1 MYRLI
6 KGNIVHLS
14 SNIVVSSCA
23 YPCAVKPHIS
33 TKTMHK
39 KNMHLSN
46 PWLRDMYII
55 FFFSFFV
62 KCIFYLFIIL
72 LQILLWCNIDSYAI
86 SLNQYFQTANQYFMC
101 WFAFFLFFSKN
112 FWKSLQKTRGCRCLW
127 LVKGKNRTFHTTE

>member
-46 PWLRDMYII
+46 SRLRSMYII
-55 FFFSFFV
+55 YFFLFFV

-72 LQILLWCNIDSYAI
+72 LQILMRCNIRLKCNIVEPIFSDGKPILYVLI
-86 SLNQYFQTANQYFMC
+86 C
-101 WFAFFLFFSKN
+101 RFFIFRKDFL
-112 FWKSLQKTRGCRCLW
+112 KSLQKTRGCLCLW

>member
-46 PWLRDMYII
+46 AWLRDMYII

-101 WFAFFLFFSKN
+101 WFAVFLFFSKN
-112 FWKSLQKTRGCRCLW
+112 FWKSLQKTRGCLCLW